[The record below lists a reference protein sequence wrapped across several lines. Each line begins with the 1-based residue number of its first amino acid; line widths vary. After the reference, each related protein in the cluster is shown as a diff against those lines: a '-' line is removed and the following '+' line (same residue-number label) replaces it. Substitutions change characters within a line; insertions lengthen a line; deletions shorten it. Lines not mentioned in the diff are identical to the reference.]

1 MENHYANLCSYNH
14 TLFKHG
20 RENERGGVD
29 MIKRWD
35 GMRVSHCIHRG
46 CAAVRKGGWG
56 PVGSSRLRSSI
67 DGALAG
73 FGVFKRLHVIEQ
85 R

>member
-1 MENHYANLCSYNH
+1 M
-14 TLFKHG
+14 KG
-20 RENERGGVD
+20 GGVD

-73 FGVFKRLHVIEQ
+73 FGVFKRLHVVEQ